1 MTDGDKIAA
10 AILASAADRTL
21 TATRFNTT
29 TIQDLYAHFL
39 RIVVDTDTQI
49 PQQRMSERPW
59 VRERHQSSGD

>member
-29 TIQDLYAHFL
+29 LLQDLYGHFL
-39 RIVVDTDTQI
+39 RIVAETGTRI
-49 PQQRMSERPW
+49 PQQRMGDPIWLAERQ
-59 VRERHQSSGD
+59 RSSGD